1 MTDIRSEN
9 AAPYAAVETLDDA
22 IVRKALLILEA
33 RLKKPESYFTS
44 PDAASK
50 YLVLKLAE
58 RESEVFGV
66 MFLDNRHGLIAVEEL
81 FQGTIDGASVW
92 TREIVKAVLKH
103 NAAAVI
109 LFHNHPS
116 GYPLPSDADMRI
128 TRRIRD
134 ALALIDVRT
143 LDHLIVGGADT
154 YSFAESGEI

>member
-1 MTDIRSEN
+1 MTDIRSEQ

-22 IVRKALLILEA
+22 IVRKALLVLEA

-44 PDAASK
+44 PESVSK

-66 MFLDNRHGLIAVEEL
+66 MFLDNRHGLIAVEEV

-116 GYPLPSDADMRI
+116 GYPMPSSADKVI
-128 TRRIRD
+128 TRRIKD

-143 LDHLIVGGADT
+143 LDHLIVGGMDT
-154 YSFAESGEI
+154 HSFAEHGEI